1 MKKERYIIVLFFLIQ
16 NIIHNLGHPVTPA
29 FVRSLGIQD
38 FMFGVFFATMSL
50 GLMIG
55 GPIWGIIGDRGKKKL
70 YIVIGLLMYSI
81 GQFFFGYSNNQYL
94 MVFFRLF
101 SGLGVVSSITLFTSY
116 LIEITDKE
124 HRAKYLAYIAGA
136 ITLGASLGYYL
147 GGFLSTNATMVELF
161 HITNY
166 KEIFLIQAVLNLV
179 YIGVILLLF
188 KDRRC
193 AFHVGPKQS
202 VFSSLKSIR
211 YIDFKLI
218 LFFVSLAF
226 ITMGAINLSK
236 YMDVFFNDSGLNPL
250 ELGTFVMVTG
260 YVSLFT
266 SIFLVPLFAKMKKQI
281 GLMIIIQ
288 VINALIVFY
297 VFRANNFLISVYTV
311 FMIYVIFKAIYTPLE
326 QNYISLHA
334 KEGEYGKIMG
344 IRQSFVS
351 IGMVAGPIIG
361 GFLYAKSSLL
371 LFDSSAMS
379 FLIGF
384 LILIVV
390 SILNKKQRTKDN
402 YQKEI
407 NHQI

>member
-1 MKKERYIIVLFFLIQ
+1 MKKDRFIIVFFFLIQ

-55 GPIWGIIGDRGKKKL
+55 GPIWGIIGDRGKKKI

-94 MVFFRLF
+94 MVFFRLV

-116 LIEITDKE
+116 LIEITEKE
-124 HRAKYLAYIAGA
+124 HRARYLAYISAA
-136 ITLGASLGYYL
+136 ITLGAALGYFL
-147 GGFLSTNATMVELF
+147 GGFLSTNPVMVQLF
-161 HITNY
+161 NITNY
-166 KEIFLIQAVLNLV
+166 KEIFLIQSVLNLG
-179 YIGVILLLF
+179 YIGIILLLF

-193 AFHVGPKQS
+193 AFNVGPKQS
-202 VFSSLKSIR
+202 VFSSLKSIKN
-211 YIDFKLI
+211 IDFRLL
-218 LFFVSLAF
+218 LFFISLMV
-226 ITMGAINLSK
+226 ITIGTINLSK
-236 YMDVFFNDSGLNPL
+236 YIDVYFNELGYDPL

-266 SIFLVPLFAKMKKQI
+266 SIFIVPYLAKMKKQI
-281 GLMIIIQ
+281 GLMLGIQ
-288 VINALIVFY
+288 IINAVIVFY

-311 FMIYVIFKAIYTPLE
+311 YMIYVIFKAIYTPLE
-326 QNYISLHA
+326 QTYISLHA

-344 IRQSFVS
+344 VRQSFVS
-351 IGMVAGPIIG
+351 IGMVVGPLIG
-361 GFLYAKSSLL
+361 GFLYEKSPLL
-371 LFDSSAMS
+371 MFDASAVT

-384 LILIVV
+384 GILIIV
-390 SILNKKQRTKDN
+390 SILNRR
-402 YQKEI
+402 QKTTI
-407 NHQI
+407 KT